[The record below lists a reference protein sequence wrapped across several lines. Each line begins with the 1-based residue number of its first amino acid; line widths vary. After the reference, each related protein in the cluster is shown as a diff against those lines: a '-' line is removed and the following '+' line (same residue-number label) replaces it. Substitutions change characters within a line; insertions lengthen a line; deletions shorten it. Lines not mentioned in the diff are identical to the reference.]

1 MQVIRTYSIAA
12 RLLRMA
18 LGFAVF
24 LVLMVL
30 SALAFALPQPLV
42 DHLLTQTRF
51 VHNGTC
57 TIPHVN
63 AVSVRCLGFL
73 DEKEGVVYFL
83 LMDMK
88 DGQLSETQLL
98 ARKTDGTDYTIVWCR
113 HDVCV

>member
-1 MQVIRTYSIAA
+1 MQVIRTWSLAA
-12 RLLRMA
+12 RLRRMA
-18 LGFAVF
+18 FVFAVF
-24 LVLMVL
+24 LVLMAL

-57 TIPHVN
+57 TIPFVN
-63 AVSVRCLGFL
+63 AVGVRCLGFV

-88 DGQLSETQLL
+88 NGELSETQLI
-98 ARKTDGTDYTIVWCR
+98 ARKGADYTIVWCR